1 MSVRLCVGE
10 YASQPFCFE
19 GLNLKVYCA
28 EELCYALKENAFLL
42 DTDIMSD
49 RLVEWLQ
56 SQCGL
61 ADLAGELHNLVH
73 RKGSLSAF
81 VGRIL
86 EYTGFYSIEE
96 IRQTEQMLKRGAGL
110 NILEKRKLRI
120 DHLTRQK
127 KYLAAVAEYD
137 ALLGTWEAAMGE
149 KREAGAQLKAS
160 ILHNKG
166 TALAGLMR
174 YPQAADSFR
183 RAYETDRDPESLKC
197 FLAAKRMELSDNDYV
212 AYAASVPGSAEAVL
226 ALEKQ
231 VEELNKEWELEADYL
246 RLVERTRLREED
258 ERTYLEENE
267 RVLLALKEDYRSMV
281 S

>member
-10 YASQPFCFE
+10 YASQPFHFE
-19 GLNLKVYCA
+19 GLNVRVYCA

-49 RLVEWLQ
+49 RLVEWLYRE
-56 SQCGL
+56 CGL
-61 ADLAGELHNLVH
+61 SGLAAELHDLIH

-96 IRQTEQMLKRGAGL
+96 IKQTEQTLKRGAGL
-110 NILEKRKLRI
+110 NVLEKRKLRI
-120 DHLTRQK
+120 DHLAEQK
-127 KYLAAVAEYD
+127 RYLAAVTEYD

-149 KREAGAQLKAS
+149 KKNAGAELKAS

-174 YPQAADSFR
+174 YSQAADSFR
-183 RAYETDRDPESLKC
+183 QAYETDRNQESLKC

-212 AYAASVPGSAEAVL
+212 AYAASVPDSAETVL
-226 ALEKQ
+226 SLEKLI
-231 VEELNKEWELEADYL
+231 EELNKEWELEADYL
-246 RLVERTRLREED
+246 RLLERKHLR
-258 ERTYLEENE
+258 EENE
-267 RVLLALKEDYRSMV
+267 RAYLEEDDRVLMALKEEYRSMV

>member
-1 MSVRLCVGE
+1 MSVRLCVGA
-10 YASQPFCFE
+10 YASQPYCFE

-49 RLVEWLQ
+49 RLVDWLARE
-56 SQCGL
+56 CGL
-61 ADLAGELHNLVH
+61 SELAGELHTLVH

-86 EYTGFYSIEE
+86 EYTGFYHREE
-96 IRQTEQMLKRGAGL
+96 VLKVEQTLKKGAGL
-110 NILEKRKLRI
+110 NVLEKRKLRI
-120 DHLTRQK
+120 DYLTEQK

-137 ALLGTWEAAMGE
+137 ALLSTWEETLGQNQAS
-149 KREAGAQLKAS
+149 GAELKAS
-160 ILHNKG
+160 ILHNRG

-174 YPQAADSFR
+174 YSQAADSFR
-183 RAYETDRDPESLKC
+183 RAYETDRNLETLQC
-197 FLAAKRMELSDNDYV
+197 FLAAKRMELSDNEYV
-212 AYAASVPGSAEAVL
+212 AYAASIPECAETVL

-231 VEELNKEWELEADYL
+231 IEQLNGQWEQEADYL
-246 RLVERTRLREED
+246 RLLERGKLREED
-258 ERTYLEENE
+258 ERAYLEENE
-267 RVLLALKEDYRSMV
+267 RVLSAMKEGYRSMV